1 MKSKIQIKNITDL
14 SLRETVESD
23 IRQKINCI
31 TVDCKRVVSQFSSPT
46 YLNALSAILVLSG
59 RGSICINYKSYQ
71 IKEDMLLLLSSSHL
85 FYFYDC
91 SEDFKCI
98 CLFVSKVYMDDM
110 DTTDMIYKR
119 IRYGV
124 RLYNE
129 PVVALS
135 QANALV
141 IFDRMKRVDKS
152 ISYTEHYYYKEV
164 ILNSLFAFYLDLS
177 DILERQMTLPGNDSI
192 TRYES
197 VIKSFIELLV
207 IHYREEHKV
216 EFYASELNLSSNYL
230 TLIVK
235 QVTGQSVSDFIYEML
250 YSEARTLLS
259 HSKLSVQEI
268 AAKLNFSDQSSF
280 GKFFKRKSGLSP
292 KEFRKE

>member
-1 MKSKIQIKNITDL
+1 
-14 SLRETVESD
+14 
-23 IRQKINCI
+23 
-31 TVDCKRVVSQFSSPT
+31 
-46 YLNALSAILVLSG
+46 
-59 RGSICINYKSYQ
+59 
-71 IKEDMLLLLSSSHL
+71 
-85 FYFYDC
+85 
-91 SEDFKCI
+91 
-98 CLFVSKVYMDDM
+98 
-110 DTTDMIYKR
+110 
-119 IRYGV
+119 
-124 RLYNE
+124 
-129 PVVALS
+129 
-135 QANALV
+135 
-141 IFDRMKRVDKS
+141 MKRVDKS

-216 EFYASELNLSSNYL
+216 EFYASELNLSSHYL